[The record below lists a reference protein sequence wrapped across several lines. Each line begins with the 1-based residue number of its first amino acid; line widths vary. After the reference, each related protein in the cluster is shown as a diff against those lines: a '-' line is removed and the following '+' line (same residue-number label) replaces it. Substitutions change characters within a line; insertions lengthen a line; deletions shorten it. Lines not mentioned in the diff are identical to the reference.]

1 MNKDNEPRRSVLNV
15 VLDHLGRSAAAVAA
29 LSGVATAAVASLVGC
44 GTDMV
49 VPKVFCL
56 FLVANLCVWTV
67 ICEALL
73 VSIHRGRHRPD
84 SIRRYGNT
92 SLAMV
97 LCGAAVCVCVVCAVY
112 AAVPAAA
119 ASDPIS
125 AALVWLAGAAA
136 ALVTV
141 LVLVHVAGR
150 DDRSA

>member
-1 MNKDNEPRRSVLNV
+1 MNKDNEPRRSVLSAIVANP
-15 VLDHLGRSAAAVAA
+15 GWSAAVIAA
-29 LSGVATAAVASLVGC
+29 LSLPVTAAVLVLPRSGVA
-44 GTDMV
+44 MV
-49 VPKVFCL
+49 TLKVLCP
-56 FLVANLCVWTV
+56 FLVVNLIAWTV
-67 ICEALL
+67 IFEALL
-73 VSIHRGRHRPD
+73 VSIHRGRRRSNPVG
-84 SIRRYGNT
+84 RYGNT